1 MNTDCELDRVEYRQR
16 IGVYR
21 EDRVCLLIAV
31 YRVCLDDA
39 CILTA
44 VLLGTVA
51 EDRGAT
57 PRITGS
63 SPEYR
68 VSLYSKYTQY
78 TLYSPVCTQSTA
90 G

>member
-1 MNTDCELDRVEYRQR
+1 M
-16 IGVYR
+16 
-21 EDRVCLLIAV
+21 CLLIAV

-39 CILTA
+39 YILNA

-68 VSLYSKYTQY
+68 ETLYSKY